1 MRGIEQTFD
10 ISKDLLSITEREVSI
25 LDQEVSNGEGWISY
39 SNGQIVKPIVFKNK
53 LSGLFYEHF
62 REFSVEIQV
71 NGAEISTRCNCG
83 KNGAICKHVVALLYC
98 WINDSD
104 GFTNISYSLEEF
116 KKKNKDELLEILA
129 RIFIKNPQNIFLV
142 GGVDP
147 LDDDIDDADGM
158 FN

>member
-1 MRGIEQTFD
+1 MSGIEKTYD

-39 SNGQIVKPIVFKNK
+39 SHGQIVKATVFKNK

-62 REFSVEIQV
+62 HEFAVEIQV

-116 KKKNKDELLEILA
+116 KKKNKDELLEILT